1 MRTRTSTPGRVPSGR
16 LRLAVLGLLGGV
28 LLSTLIQVS
37 APLEA
42 AGVGATAAPT
52 EVVVIGRFGGA
63 RIRWTRVTDETEL
76 TAYEVTAVPVGTG
89 ASGTCTAAPGETS
102 CEILT
107 LTYGKDYAFTARA
120 VYGGTSPSSA
130 AAAAVTAKAGISM
143 QIEAR
148 VNGTATVLTTPRV
161 DNDVFV
167 QALVPGTLTGGDFD
181 LWACP
186 DETIIPRDNQSSAL
200 NGECV
205 GPNIQG
211 QSGDSTTFTLNAD
224 KYGTFCNWLIILH
237 DYSAGAHSNW
247 IGPLLGADGTPIEGC
262 PNTLALAPGTDPLPP
277 VQPASVPSGPTWVQG
292 PDGIAPTVPTSI
304 GLLQRTGGTA
314 ETLTLS
320 QTGPNTV
327 RYSGDGIRVTFTGAP
342 GSNSTLGLIAD
353 ENGQVECE
361 VCAFLASG
369 GVIEAWMFSEPR
381 LVAAWRVE
389 DLPCQRFTI
398 PVGAPL
404 DGGGPIP
411 AGSHTLQLVLPTASG
426 LQAVNVGV
434 TVGPLRPV
442 SVRAGEGPS
451 GPIRSDATVLLGALA
466 LTLLTVQRLRSRQ
479 RA

>member
-1 MRTRTSTPGRVPSGR
+1 VPSPTSTRGRATSGR

-28 LLSTLIQVS
+28 LLSTITQVS

-42 AGVGATAAPT
+42 AGAGAAAAPT
-52 EVVVIGRFGGA
+52 GVEVIGRFGGA
-63 RIRWTRVTDETEL
+63 RIRWTTVADETGL
-76 TAYEVTAVPVGTG
+76 TAYEVTAVPVGSG
-89 ASGTCTAAPGETS
+89 ASDTCSAAPGETF
-102 CEILT
+102 CQILT

-120 VYGGTSPSSA
+120 VYGETSV

-143 QIEAR
+143 RIEAR
-148 VNGTATVLTTPRV
+148 IVDTATVLTTPRV

-200 NGECV
+200 NGDCV

-211 QSGDSTTFTLNAD
+211 QSGDSTTFTLDAA
-224 KYGTFCNWLIILH
+224 KYGNFCNWLIILH
-237 DYSAGAHSNW
+237 DYSQGAHSNW

-262 PNTLALAPGTDPLPP
+262 ANPLALPPGSDPVPP
-277 VQPASVPSGPTWVQG
+277 IQPASAPSGPSWVLG
-292 PDGIAPTVPTSI
+292 PDGSAPTVPTAA
-304 GLLQRTGGTA
+304 GFLQRNDGTT

-320 QTGPNTV
+320 QTGANTL
-327 RYSGDGIRVTFTGAP
+327 RYSGDGIQVTFTGAP
-342 GSNSTLGLIAD
+342 GSNPTRGIIAD

-361 VCAFLASG
+361 ICAFLAGG

-411 AGSHTLQLVLPTASG
+411 AGAHTLQLVLPTATG

-434 TVGPLRPV
+434 SVGSLRPV
-442 SVRAGEGPS
+442 SVRAGEGSS
-451 GPIRSDATVLLGALA
+451 GPIRLDATVLLGALS
-466 LTLLTVQRLRSRQ
+466 LLTVQRLRSRQ